1 MYTIG
6 IDLGGTNI
14 VASVVDDEYKII
26 GTSKTPTNS
35 PRSAHEIFDDIA
47 EVCEEAVKA
56 ANLTMAD
63 IDSVGMGT
71 PGTVNQDGIIEFANN
86 LAFNNVPARTMLAKR
101 LNKPEEKI
109 YIEND
114 ANCAALAE
122 VWKGVACH
130 ENDCCFIVSGTGI
143 GGAVIKDRHVHHG
156 NALHGGEFG
165 YMIMRYDQ
173 DEKKYYTWSDD
184 GSTVAVTKR
193 VAKELDVDYH
203 TLDGKEVFDQADN
216 NEVYKKY
223 VDEYY
228 RTLAM
233 GIYNLQYAYD
243 PSMIIIGG
251 AISSRSDLLDKVNE
265 QLDIIFSQLTH
276 AHVRPN
282 IKVCQ
287 FGNDANLIGA
297 TYHYIQR
304 H

>member
-1 MYTIG
+1 
-6 IDLGGTNI
+6 
-14 VASVVDDEYKII
+14 
-26 GTSKTPTNS
+26 
-35 PRSAHEIFDDIA
+35 
-47 EVCEEAVKA
+47 
-56 ANLTMAD
+56 
-63 IDSVGMGT
+63 
-71 PGTVNQDGIIEFANN
+71 
-86 LAFNNVPARTMLAKR
+86 
-101 LNKPEEKI
+101 
-109 YIEND
+109 
-114 ANCAALAE
+114 
-122 VWKGVACH
+122 
-130 ENDCCFIVSGTGI
+130 
-143 GGAVIKDRHVHHG
+143 
-156 NALHGGEFG
+156 
-165 YMIMRYDQ
+165 MIMRYDQ

-193 VAKELDVDYH
+193 VAKELGVDYH

-216 NEVYKKY
+216 NKVYKKY

>member
-1 MYTIG
+1 MPG
-6 IDLGGTNI
+6 
-14 VASVVDDEYKII
+14 AVDSD
-26 GTSKTPTNS
+26 G
-35 PRSAHEIFDDIA
+35 
-47 EVCEEAVKA
+47 
-56 ANLTMAD
+56 
-63 IDSVGMGT
+63 
-71 PGTVNQDGIIEFANN
+71 GIIYGSSAIDYIHGPNIKED
-86 LAFNNVPARTMLAKR
+86 LKQR
-101 LNKPEEKI
+101 LNKDVEF
-109 YIEND
+109 END

-143 GGAVIKDRHVHHG
+143 GGAVIKDRHVHNG

-173 DEKKYYTWSDD
+173 DEKKY
-184 GSTVAVTKR
+184 
-193 VAKELDVDYH
+193 
-203 TLDGKEVFDQADN
+203 
-216 NEVYKKY
+216 YKKY

>member
-1 MYTIG
+1 M
-6 IDLGGTNI
+6 
-14 VASVVDDEYKII
+14 
-26 GTSKTPTNS
+26 
-35 PRSAHEIFDDIA
+35 
-47 EVCEEAVKA
+47 
-56 ANLTMAD
+56 
-63 IDSVGMGT
+63 
-71 PGTVNQDGIIEFANN
+71 
-86 LAFNNVPARTMLAKR
+86 
-101 LNKPEEKI
+101 
-109 YIEND
+109 
-114 ANCAALAE
+114 
-122 VWKGVACH
+122 
-130 ENDCCFIVSGTGI
+130 
-143 GGAVIKDRHVHHG
+143 
-156 NALHGGEFG
+156 
-165 YMIMRYDQ
+165 
-173 DEKKYYTWSDD
+173 
-184 GSTVAVTKR
+184 
-193 VAKELDVDYH
+193 AKELGVDYH

-297 TYHYIQR
+297 TYHYIQDIKEDFMNKAIPKINTQLR
-304 H
+304 SHTILVPEVYREATGVLINGKRIKSLVFSTDVAVIANCNADAVIAVYPFTPTIQITEAIISVAQRPVFVGVGGGTTAGKRVESIALDAELHGATAVV

>member
-1 MYTIG
+1 MRQT
-6 IDLGGTNI
+6 DELSDFREFNDQNI
-14 VASVVDDEYKII
+14 NNKDEN
-26 GTSKTPTNS
+26 GN
-35 PRSAHEIFDDIA
+35 
-47 EVCEEAVKA
+47 
-56 ANLTMAD
+56 
-63 IDSVGMGT
+63 
-71 PGTVNQDGIIEFANN
+71 
-86 LAFNNVPARTMLAKR
+86 
-101 LNKPEEKI
+101 
-109 YIEND
+109 
-114 ANCAALAE
+114 
-122 VWKGVACH
+122 GVIQKLFKNAPC
-130 ENDCCFIVSGTGI
+130 NISDYLVLFLQYGYQITC
-143 GGAVIKDRHVHHG
+143 KDR
-156 NALHGGEFG
+156 ETIRDKCE
-165 YMIMRYDQ
+165 Y
-173 DEKKYYTWSDD
+173 
-184 GSTVAVTKR
+184 
-193 VAKELDVDYH
+193 
-203 TLDGKEVFDQADN
+203 
-216 NEVYKKY
+216 EVYKKY